1 MYTTRA
7 INFFFIHDDFTQ
19 WINEYDPV
27 ITSLYLYTTD
37 ILNENVKMLRIFFLQ
52 FCKCI
57 YVN

>member
-37 ILNENVKMLRIFFLQ
+37 ILEWKR
-52 FCKCI
+52 
-57 YVN
+57 